1 MARLAAQ
8 EPELMEA
15 LAKSKPDLDAPV
27 AMPAIP
33 DNPIVIESVEM
44 KPITIAPIETSS
56 LN

>member
-1 MARLAAQ
+1 MARFAAQ
-8 EPELMEA
+8 EPELMET

-27 AMPAIP
+27 AMAAIP

-44 KPITIAPIETSS
+44 KPITIKPIETSS

>member
-1 MARLAAQ
+1 MARFAAQ

-27 AMPAIP
+27 TIPAIP

-44 KPITIAPIETSS
+44 KPIAIAPIETSS